1 MAPKDPQHVR
11 RRGTQFEIPHWAT
24 YALMGVFVIAV
35 LALGYFTFN
44 AVKNLIAGM
53 PGAAEPEG
61 PETVGGEGE
70 VGVVEPGEEGS
81 TEYVWEEGRV
91 TILMLGIDE
100 RRSEQGPWR
109 TDTMIL
115 MTIDPVTKT
124 AAMLSLPRDLWVEI
138 PGYGGYDKINTAH
151 FKGDADQYPG
161 GGGSA
166 LAMKT
171 VQQNFGVPVDYFAS
185 INFYAFV
192 QVIDRL
198 GCVPVDVPETIDD
211 PDYPAAEGNGFDP
224 FHIDAGNHCMGG
236 ETLLKYAR
244 TRATFGSDF
253 DRAARQQAVIL
264 SIRDHVLSTDQLPT
278 LITQSPDIY
287 NDIQSG
293 VKTNLSLEQ
302 MLALVQ
308 LAAEIPEENICK
320 AVISGEY
327 VEEMRT
333 LEDNSQVIIW
343 NREKVRALVDEM
355 FNGTGGCTPGSVPQ
369 EASPELAELAIAEA
383 ARINILNGTDQAGLA
398 TDTSN
403 ILTGAGLTAIT
414 IGNADRFDYAQ
425 TIIYNYTGKDAT
437 ARFISQ
443 LLGVPESAIQVT
455 SPPSA
460 LYDIEIVLGSDFKN
474 Q

>member
-1 MAPKDPQHVR
+1 MSSRDPQHVR
-11 RRGTQFEIPHWAT
+11 RRGSHFEMPQWGT
-24 YALMGVFVIAV
+24 YALMGLFIVAV

-44 AVKNLIAGM
+44 AVKNLIAEM
-53 PGAAEPEG
+53 PGAAEPDG
-61 PETVGGEGE
+61 FQTGGGESE
-70 VGVVEPGEEGS
+70 ADVVEPGEEDS
-81 TEYVWEEGRV
+81 TEYVWEDGRV
-91 TILMLGIDE
+91 NLLLLGVDE

-109 TDTMIL
+109 TDTIIL
-115 MTIDPVTKT
+115 MTIDPATKS

-151 FKGDADQYPG
+151 FKGDLDQYPG
-161 GGGSA
+161 GGPG

-171 VQQNFGVPVDYFAS
+171 VQQNFGVPVEYFAS

-198 GCVPVDVPETIDD
+198 GCVPISVPETIDD
-211 PDYPAAEGNGFDP
+211 PDYPAAEGSGFDP

-264 SIRDHVLSTDQLPT
+264 AIRNHILDTNQLPVM
-278 LITQSPDIY
+278 ITQAPLIYDDIR
-287 NDIQSG
+287 SG
-293 VKTNLSLEQ
+293 VNTNLSLDQ
-302 MLALVQ
+302 MRALAL
-308 LAAEIPEENICK
+308 LAAEIPDENICK

-327 VEEMRT
+327 VEELKP
-333 LEDNSQVIIW
+333 LEDQSQVIIW

-355 FNGTGGCTPGSVPQ
+355 FSGTGGCTPESVPQ
-369 EASPELAELAIAEA
+369 DASPNLAELAIAEA

-403 ILTGAGLTAIT
+403 ILTEAGLTSIS

-425 TIIYNYTGKDAT
+425 TIIYNYNGKDAT
-437 ARFISQ
+437 ARFIAQ

-455 SPPSA
+455 TPTSA
-460 LYDIEIVLGSDFKN
+460 LYDIEIVLGTDFKK
-474 Q
+474 